1 MYGEAIW
8 TSGKR
13 LAAVFNSLQTMSG
26 EERDTELSNGH
37 SLRSF
42 HLTIRAVGGELT
54 GEVKCLAKSVAISPL
69 QARDL
74 IFLVDLSLDSCMH
87 AIRMFFK
94 LRREDNYMFP

>member
-1 MYGEAIW
+1 MVRP
-8 TSGKR
+8 SGS
-13 LAAVFNSLQTMSG
+13 AARELPLLLIGCETIL
-26 EERDTELSNGH
+26 EEKRDTELSSRH